1 MRRLDQH
8 GRPQIRARKLIINLK
23 KTTSNVT
30 TKDFFH
36 SKYET
41 IKMPKNCLKYLI
53 VLAVI
58 YLLVRTCDC
67 AKNQVKKFKRKV
79 DDIDL
84 KQNNL
89 LQQNVVRNST
99 NNERSRGFF
108 TPGLFSLGKVLN
120 FFPVGGERE
129 CQPAGFTVARAGICL
144 NAYDCRQRDGK
155 AAGDCAHGL
164 GVCCVFEVTCGG
176 VVQNNLTYFLSPGFP
191 ELWSGERDCDITIEK
206 THAGI
211 TQLRVDFVHFTIG
224 QPNRTTGE
232 CDEDA
237 MTLGEGSGKVVIC
250 GQNHG
255 QHLYYSLSSG
265 SEVREAGELPSA
277 KSTKLSIRMRGS
289 EMPRLWLLRLAQMP
303 LAYSAPHDCLQYF
316 TNNNGTIKTFNF
328 AINGR
333 HLAGQEYRACIR
345 RNVGFCAVRYV
356 PCDSRSFRIGPGG
369 NAPFVMDLAGVMQ
382 QEQLMPVND
391 AQVQD
396 EEEGSGA
403 DPQMAPVVEANV
415 APPSLASRIW
425 SFIWPSWLW
434 GQSRGARTWGWSRW
448 SPYAQHYTKEDD
460 KFRYYGYG
468 NFGVGLQGYGRL
480 RCTDRIT
487 IPCENEYFVSHYTK
501 EDDKF
506 RYYGYGNFGVGLQ
519 GYGRQRCTDR
529 ITIPCENEYFVSST
543 SYIPGVCDPHH
554 CGDSFCPGS
563 GSDCRVETSISPFA
577 VSVHFGPPQR
587 KRSPEENIGAC
598 LRYTQLPCDG

>member
-1 MRRLDQH
+1 MKDYKSIAKIIIKLHDCCKN
-8 GRPQIRARKLIINLK
+8 RPHK
-23 KTTSNVT
+23 S
-30 TKDFFH
+30 
-36 SKYET
+36 
-41 IKMPKNCLKYLI
+41 
-53 VLAVI
+53 
-58 YLLVRTCDC
+58 
-67 AKNQVKKFKRKV
+67 
-79 DDIDL
+79 
-84 KQNNL
+84 
-89 LQQNVVRNST
+89 
-99 NNERSRGFF
+99 
-108 TPGLFSLGKVLN
+108 LFSLGKVLN

-144 NAYDCRQRDGK
+144 NPYDCRQRDGK

-176 VVQNNLTYFLSPGFP
+176 VVQNNLTYFTSPGFP
-191 ELWSGERDCDITIEK
+191 ELWSGERDCNITIDK

-211 TQLRVDFVHFTIG
+211 TQLRIDFVHFTIG

-237 MTLGEGSGKVVIC
+237 MILGEGDSKLVLC

-255 QHLYYSLSSG
+255 QHLYFSLSSG
-265 SEVREAGELPSA
+265 SEVREAGDLPST
-277 KSTKLSIRMRGS
+277 KSTRLSIRMRGS

-303 LAYSAPHDCLQYF
+303 LAYSAPHDCRQYF
-316 TNNNGTIKTFNF
+316 TNNNGTIMTFNF

-345 RNVGFCAVRYV
+345 RNVGFCAVRYM

-369 NAPFVMDLAGVMQ
+369 DAPVVMDPAGSMQ
-382 QEQLMPVND
+382 QEQMMPVND
-391 AQVQD
+391 AQTQD

-403 DPQMAPVVEANV
+403 DPQLAPVVEENV
-415 APPSLASRIW
+415 PPPSIASRIW

-434 GQSRGARTWGWSRW
+434 GQTWWGRSTRTWGWSRW
-448 SPYAQHYTKEDD
+448 SPYAQHYT
-460 KFRYYGYG
+460 
-468 NFGVGLQGYGRL
+468 Q
-480 RCTDRIT
+480 
-487 IPCENEYFVSHYTK
+487 

-519 GYGRQRCTDR
+519 GYGRQRCRDR

-554 CGDSFCPGS
+554 CGDTFCPGVPFS
-563 GSDCRVETSISPFA
+563 NCRVETSISPFA
-577 VSVHFGPPQR
+577 VSVHFGPPTR